1 MKAINSPKART
12 TFWEK
17 LSKDH
22 GPQKLEI
29 ALLTVT
35 EPSQR
40 ILRLCYHE
48 HKTFTEIMGIIG
60 KSLSIVRGYHS
71 QGMIQLVKKLYPQL
85 DSPFDILNVRYE

>member
-12 TFWEK
+12 AFWEK
-17 LSKDH
+17 LLKDH
-22 GPQKLEI
+22 GPQKLET
-29 ALLTVT
+29 ALKTVT

-40 ILRLCYHE
+40 ILRLSYHDN
-48 HKTFTEIMGIIG
+48 KTFTEIMAIIG
-60 KSLSIVRGYHS
+60 KSLTIVRGYHS